1 MSKVAIFIDGSNLYH
16 GGRRANVRVDVQK
29 LSEKLLDGRE
39 IVRNYYYAATVP
51 QDMNVAVHEAQ
62 ARFLASF
69 DYAPY
74 FEVKLGRIE
83 PRPKGRWEEKGVDAQ
98 LATDMVFFAA
108 RNLYDVA
115 ILVSGD
121 GDFKHTVQAVKDLGK
136 HVENAYFRE
145 GHSRELMKTC
155 DRFIELDSKYLKG
168 CLRPDRDE
176 APIALDENAEAGTT
190 AGVSA
195 ASGGGTGS

>member
-1 MSKVAIFIDGSNLYH
+1 MARASIFFDGSNLYH
-16 GGRRANVRVDVQK
+16 GGKRAGLRVDVQK
-29 LSEKLLDGRE
+29 LAKKLLDGRE
-39 IVRNYYYAATVP
+39 LIRNYYYAATVP
-51 QDMNVAVHEAQ
+51 QEMNPEVHENQ

-69 DYAPY
+69 DYADY

-108 RNLYDVA
+108 RDQYDVA

-155 DRFIELDSKYLKG
+155 DRFIELDEKYLKG
-168 CLRPDRDE
+168 CLRPERE
-176 APIALDENAEAGTT
+176 ARAPIALEEDATANAT
-190 AGVSA
+190 
-195 ASGGGTGS
+195 

>member
-1 MSKVAIFIDGSNLYH
+1 MAARVAVFIDGSNLYH
-16 GGRRANVRVDVQK
+16 GGRRAGLRVDVQK
-29 LSEKLLDGRE
+29 LAKKLLDDRE
-39 IVRNYYYAATVP
+39 LIRNYYYAAVVP
-51 QDMNVAVHEAQ
+51 QEMSADVHQAQ

-155 DRFIELDSKYLKG
+155 DRFIELDAKYLKG
-168 CLRPDRDE
+168 CLRPERE
-176 APIALDENAEAGTT
+176 TEPIALDEEAV
-190 AGVSA
+190 APVP
-195 ASGGGTGS
+195 